1 MMQMTLAFYCPIEP
15 RSKREAILSI
25 GREIKR
31 EIRKRVRRYMCAGT
45 CGLKLTRE
53 QLYSEDGDNVY
64 CKQCTLALYAA

>member
-15 RSKREAILSI
+15 AGKREAILSI
-25 GREIKR
+25 GREIKKR
-31 EIRKRVRRYMCAGT
+31 IRVRRYSCAGT

-53 QLYSEDGDNVY
+53 QLYSEDGESVY